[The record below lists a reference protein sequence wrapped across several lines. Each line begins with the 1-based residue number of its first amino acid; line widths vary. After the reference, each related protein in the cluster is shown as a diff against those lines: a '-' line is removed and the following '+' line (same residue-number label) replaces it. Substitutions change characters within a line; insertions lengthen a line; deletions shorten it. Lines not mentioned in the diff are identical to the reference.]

1 MSTLNVNTINAATSG
16 QGVAVDIQNPRTFRN
31 IIINGAMQVA
41 QRGTSSTSGDG
52 YNTVDR
58 IKLAATG
65 PDENPTQ
72 TQHALTSSDT
82 GPWEKGFRYSYH
94 LQNGNQTGG
103 ADAAD
108 LSAMVYKVE
117 AQDIAQSGWDY
128 TSTSKDLTMSF
139 WVKSSVAQAFY
150 VQFIAHD
157 VSGAYSYTFSTGSL
171 TANTW
176 TKVTHSIPGHAN
188 LVFNN
193 DNGQGF
199 EIMFYAYAGT
209 NNTDSG
215 HTLNTWA
222 AYAGGSQAPDMT
234 STWYTTNDSTLEWTG
249 IQLEVGSYA
258 TDFEHRS
265 YAEELHRC
273 QRYYQLNQPSVG
285 YTNSTTVCRMTLT
298 GPVEMRT
305 SPTIAI
311 ANGTN
316 GVENYVVAGRN
327 VTALGSTSLS
337 SGTNLGGLVDAT
349 VATTTA
355 NKPHA
360 IFGKVISMSAEL

>member
-16 QGVAVDIQNPRTFRN
+16 QAVAVDISNPRSFRN
-31 IIINGAMQVA
+31 LIINGAMQVA

-58 IKLAATG
+58 IKLAASG

-82 GPWEKGFRYSYH
+82 GPWEKGLRYSYH

-103 ADAAD
+103 AGAGDV
-108 LSAMVYKVE
+108 SAMVYKIE
-117 AQDIAQSGWDY
+117 SQDIAQSGWDY
-128 TSTSKDLTMSF
+128 TSTSKDITISF

-171 TANTW
+171 SANTW
-176 TKVTHSIPGHAN
+176 TKVTHSIPGHGN

-199 EIMFYAYAGT
+199 EIYFYAFNGT
-209 NNTDSG
+209 NRTDSG

-222 AYAGGSQAPDMT
+222 AYASGSQTPDMT

-265 YAEELHRC
+265 YGDELRRC
-273 QRYYQLNQPSVG
+273 MRYYWQNLDNTYLFQYG
-285 YTNSTTVCRMTLT
+285 ANHKRIEIYF
-298 GPVEMRT
+298 PVPMRT
-305 SPTIAI
+305 TPTYDHTGSDITIDSGSHQNELFFCAYS
-311 ANGTN
+311 ASAYDGP
-316 GVENYVVAGRN
+316 GRN
-327 VTALGSTSLS
+327 YSEV
-337 SGTNLGGLVDAT
+337 
-349 VATTTA
+349 
-355 NKPHA
+355 K
-360 IFGKVISMSAEL
+360 FSAEL